1 MFNELQLTLAIDSS
15 GKLKKSLS
23 AIGID
28 VLSLPQPANS
38 RKRTGMRAKRAES
51 WRRLLGRKIIALN

>member
-1 MFNELQLTLAIDSS
+1 MFSELQLILAMDSS

-28 VLSLPQPANS
+28 VLSLPNPTSS
-38 RKRTGMRAKRAES
+38 RKRTGMRAERAES
-51 WRRLLGRKIIALN
+51 RRRLPGRKIIALN